1 MQSAGP
7 GRRARA
13 SIRIPTL
20 TYFEMM
26 TAAAFVH
33 FTEQKVDVAV
43 IEVGLGGRLDATNI
57 VPKPLVTAITSI
69 GIDHTEVLG
78 DDLASIAAEK
88 AGIVKHGVPLVV
100 GPLPPPA
107 FKVVRAVAADKG
119 AELYVR
125 GKTYRVQGKSDD
137 FAFSF
142 GETALRGM
150 ATGLHGDHQV
160 DNAGVALMVAHLLPE
175 PFRPSEDAMRRG
187 LRMARNPGRNE
198 WLAPDLLVDC
208 AHNADG
214 AAQLAAYLRQL
225 PRDRRRTLLLGVSSD
240 KDVRAIVAVLAPT
253 VDRVICTRCN
263 HPRAADPKLLAQTLV
278 DIDVPVS
285 SAGPIRGGAS
295 PGARR
300 GGPGDRRRIGLPRR
314 RRSGHPRRAVTLLAL
329 FLALDPAFAAPVD
342 VRGDTVEVKD
352 GIAVATGNVVLELGD
367 EHATAERATLVIA
380 TGQLHLESGSWE
392 RGDGM
397 LAFGE
402 ADVDLGD
409 LTGVVLE
416 ARLTSGNSVLRAD
429 RIELTGPE
437 TFVAQSVTYTTC
449 SCPNPTWEISARRVR
464 VRLDRTATFVG
475 GVIRVCGVPLVPIP
489 LGRLAL
495 TDRKSGLMVPRLG
508 NGEDGFL
515 VVGAAL
521 PDARP
526 QRRRHVRARAP
537 DEARSPRSRR
547 APLGARPRGGRD
559 PQRLLRARRD

>member
-1 MQSAGP
+1 MLDHPVLSRLAHTGMRLGLSRLRPFLATLGNPHLGFPVVHIAGTNGKGSVVRMLDAMLRSHGLKVGAYISP
-7 GRRARA
+7 HLQQVNERISVGGIDIDDDTLGELLEKIDAERRAWTAREGFDPD
-13 SIRIPTL
+13 PTL

-88 AGIVKHGVPLVV
+88 AGIVKQGVPLVV

-125 GKTYRVQGKSDD
+125 GKSYRVQGKSDD

-225 PRDRRRTLLLGVSSD
+225 PRDRRRTLLLGVSND

-253 VDRVICTRCN
+253 VDRVVCTRCN

-285 SAGPIRGGAS
+285 AAGPIEEA
-295 PGARR
+295 
-300 GGPGDRRRIGLPRR
+300 LPQ
-314 RRSGHPRRAVTLLAL
+314 
-329 FLALDPAFAAPVD
+329 ALD
-342 VRGDTVEVKD
+342 GE
-352 GIAVATGNVVLELGD
+352 G
-367 EHATAERATLVIA
+367 LVIA
-380 TGQLHLESGSWE
+380 AGSVF
-392 RGDGM
+392 
-397 LAFGE
+397 LAG
-402 ADVDLGD
+402 A
-409 LTGVVLE
+409 
-416 ARLTSGNSVLRAD
+416 
-429 RIELTGPE
+429 
-437 TFVAQSVTYTTC
+437 
-449 SCPNPTWEISARRVR
+449 VR
-464 VRLDRTATFVG
+464 D
-475 GVIRVCGVPLVPIP
+475 I
-489 LGRLAL
+489 
-495 TDRKSGLMVPRLG
+495 
-508 NGEDGFL
+508 
-515 VVGAAL
+515 
-521 PDARP
+521 
-526 QRRRHVRARAP
+526 
-537 DEARSPRSRR
+537 
-547 APLGARPRGGRD
+547 LGAR
-559 PQRLLRARRD
+559 

>member
-1 MQSAGP
+1 MLDHPVLSRLAHTGMRLGLLRLRPFLATLGNPHLGFPVVHIAGTNGQGSVVRMLDAMIRSQGLKVGAYISP
-7 GRRARA
+7 HLQQVNERISVGGIDIDDDTLGELLETIDAERRAWTAREGFDPD
-13 SIRIPTL
+13 PTL

-57 VPKPLVTAITSI
+57 VPKPLVTAITPI

-263 HPRAADPKLLAQTLV
+263 HPC
-278 DIDVPVS
+278 
-285 SAGPIRGGAS
+285 
-295 PGARR
+295 
-300 GGPGDRRRIGLPRR
+300 
-314 RRSGHPRRAVTLLAL
+314 RRSQ
-329 FLALDPAFAAPVD
+329 AA
-342 VRGDTVEVKD
+342 
-352 GIAVATGNVVLELGD
+352 
-367 EHATAERATLVIA
+367 
-380 TGQLHLESGSWE
+380 
-392 RGDGM
+392 
-397 LAFGE
+397 
-402 ADVDLGD
+402 
-409 LTGVVLE
+409 
-416 ARLTSGNSVLRAD
+416 RAD
-429 RIELTGPE
+429 
-437 TFVAQSVTYTTC
+437 
-449 SCPNPTWEISARRVR
+449 ARGHR
-464 VRLDRTATFVG
+464 
-475 GVIRVCGVPLVPIP
+475 
-489 LGRLAL
+489 
-495 TDRKSGLMVPRLG
+495 
-508 NGEDGFL
+508 
-515 VVGAAL
+515 
-521 PDARP
+521 
-526 QRRRHVRARAP
+526 
-537 DEARSPRSRR
+537 
-547 APLGARPRGGRD
+547 RPRE
-559 PQRLLRARRD
+559 LRGAD